1 MVVNMSI
8 AKNQKKIKKSKE
20 KQISV
25 INQIIEVISLE
36 EKDILFKFLVDFL
49 FELKYYQSL
58 SEINSYHTCKLI
70 DLLSIGPPNSFYLN
84 LR

>member
-1 MVVNMSI
+1 MSTV
-8 AKNQKKIKKSKE
+8 KNQKKVKKSKE
-20 KQISV
+20 KQISKNNRIYFFYV
-25 INQIIEVISLE
+25 EFSRN
-36 EKDILFKFLVDFL
+36 FKFVVDFL

-70 DLLSIGPPNSFYLN
+70 DLLKFGSLNSFYLN